1 MPTETETPSQA
12 AWSRDRLDSPLPPVP
27 EPPYF
32 DANLDAWVFSRYAD
46 IVTALRDPSLVPTSV
61 SKRKPAHERNDEEHR
76 RMRAEALDALP
87 SSQLRSWKEQL
98 ADHADELV
106 STLPQNR
113 AVDLLSEYANP
124 TCLALAITITGI
136 PQDDA
141 MKVLPRA
148 RTVSAAAANP
158 YDETLSR
165 AAKCADAEMRP
176 CFHAGPESLRHG
188 GFVALSQTMP
198 ALLGSTWFALLKH
211 PQDWEHLHQHPEIV
225 EQAIEEL
232 MRYAGFTR
240 ILARMATTD
249 IVINDAH
256 IRKDDRIL
264 LRLIAANR
272 DPECFPN
279 PHEIDFAR
287 RGAAHLSFGTGVHS
301 CVGAGLLR
309 MIAVT
314 TTSALVSRFASA
326 RTARKITWRGGAVF
340 RSPQSLWVHLRSS
353 NAITES

>member
-1 MPTETETPSQA
+1 
-12 AWSRDRLDSPLPPVP
+12 
-27 EPPYF
+27 
-32 DANLDAWVFSRYAD
+32 
-46 IVTALRDPSLVPTSV
+46 
-61 SKRKPAHERNDEEHR
+61 
-76 RMRAEALDALP
+76 MRAEVLDALP
-87 SSQLRSWKEQL
+87 ASQLRAWKEQL
-98 ADHADELV
+98 ARHADEV
-106 STLPQNR
+106 VNTLPEDR
-113 AVDLLSEYANP
+113 AVDLLGEYASP
-124 TCLALAITITGI
+124 LCMSLAIAITGI
-136 PQDDA
+136 HKDDA
-141 MKVLPRA
+141 VKIFRRA
-148 RTVSAAAANP
+148 QTISAAAANP
-158 YDETLSR
+158 YDEALSK
-165 AAKCADAEMRP
+165 AAKVADAEIRP
-176 CFHAGPESLRHG
+176 CFRAGPESLRHG
-188 GFVALSQTMP
+188 GFVAITQTMP
-198 ALLGSTWFALLKH
+198 ALLGNTWFALLGH
-211 PQDWEHLHQHPEIV
+211 PKEWESLHQRPQIV
-225 EQAIEEL
+225 EQSIEEL

-340 RSPQSLWVHLRSS
+340 RSPQSLWVYLRGSD
-353 NAITES
+353 ATTEST